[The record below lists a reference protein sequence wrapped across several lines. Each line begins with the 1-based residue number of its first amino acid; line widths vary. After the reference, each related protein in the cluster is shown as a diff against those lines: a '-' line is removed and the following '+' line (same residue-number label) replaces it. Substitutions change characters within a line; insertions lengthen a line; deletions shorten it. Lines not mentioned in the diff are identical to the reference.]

1 MLTLWWDDTTE
12 TVQMIDQRALPA
24 RLEILSCRDAAAVAE
39 AIRNMTVRG
48 APAIGVAA
56 AYGLALGAIK
66 TRYDA
71 IRKNGRP

>member
-1 MLTLWWDDTTE
+1 MVDGAPTSRSIEKRLPLEGEFAAGGRTL
-12 TVQMIDQRALPA
+12 
-24 RLEILSCRDAAAVAE
+24 AE
-39 AIRNMTVRG
+39 AAFLIATLV
-48 APAIGVAA
+48 APAGA